1 MRMFDAISSF
11 VSIRHPALSY
21 ETNHS
26 TIEIHSHIH
35 TQPRCRQ
42 KKKKKAIYFSSLEYG
57 ASLGEIAE
65 AEQIICSQLM
75 EMQTK
80 QKKTMNAN

>member
-1 MRMFDAISSF
+1 MKLITARLKFILTSA
-11 VSIRHPALSY
+11 H
-21 ETNHS
+21 NHDVG
-26 TIEIHSHIH
+26 
-35 TQPRCRQ
+35 
-42 KKKKKAIYFSSLEYG
+42 KKKEKKAIYFSSLEYG

-80 QKKTMNAN
+80 QKKTMNAK